1 MRGLAIVGMCLWPIG
16 GLVMV
21 VVVECVFGDG
31 RGWEGTVL
39 CTFHHGVY
47 LLPPCCD
54 FLCMGGL
61 NEENK
66 IDKVVNYTVHKDDK
80 SSTCKIF
87 PVKCPSN
94 N

>member
-1 MRGLAIVGMCLWPIG
+1 MRGLAIVGMCLGPVG

-31 RGWEGTVL
+31 KGWEGTVF

-66 IDKVVNYTVHKDDK
+66 IDKVVSYTIHKYYE
-80 SSTCKIF
+80 SSTCKMF
-87 PVKCPSN
+87 SVMCPSN